1 MKIEQLKQAWVEAKR
16 NEEDAKVRRLAIE
29 DAILEEA
36 GDLPVKG
43 TTTLDNAI
51 KVSTG
56 VTVSYDQEALMDLYH
71 SGEITEAEFPFEKTF
86 KPVNADLAYLEKN
99 KPELFAKID
108 ACAVTKP
115 RKPSIKIVEK

>member
-1 MKIEQLKQAWVEAKR
+1 MNIEQLKAAWSEAKR

-36 GDLPVKG
+36 GDLPAKG
-43 TTTLDNAI
+43 TTTLENAI

-56 VTVSYDQEALMDLYH
+56 VTVSWDQGALMDLYR
-71 SGEITEAEFPFEKTF
+71 SGEIAEAEWPFEKTF

-99 KPELFAKID
+99 KPELFAKVD
-108 ACAVTKP
+108 GCAVTKP
-115 RKPSIKIVEK
+115 RKPSIKVVDK